1 MTMHDCPRPHTT
13 RLRIALRTGRR
24 IGLLLALCLGVGCRG
39 AGFAGAETFTSG
51 GSTTSIE
58 QSGGGVSRSE
68 VTRYPDGQ
76 RVITTDGRN
85 TDITI
90 QHSPS
95 PRGHNAPPPSYQHA
109 GQAPAAGR
117 FDPPF
122 GQERPTWHEDED
134 DYTGPDTSDPSA
146 TAASFRERMLERME
160 RR

>member
-1 MTMHDCPRPHTT
+1 MTTHDCPRPYTAS
-13 RLRIALRTGRR
+13 LRTALRTGRR
-24 IGLLLALCLGVGCRG
+24 TAVLLALCLGVGCRG
-39 AGFAGAETFTSG
+39 AGFAGAETFTSV
-51 GSTTSIE
+51 GSTTIIE

-90 QHSPS
+90 QRSPG
-95 PRGHNAPPPSYQHA
+95 PRGHNAPPPSDQRA

-122 GQERPTWHEDED
+122 GQERPTWHEDHD
-134 DYTGPDTSDPSA
+134 TGPDTSDPSA

>member
-1 MTMHDCPRPHTT
+1 
-13 RLRIALRTGRR
+13 LRIALRTGRR

-90 QHSPS
+90 QRSPD
-95 PRGHNAPPPSYQHA
+95 PRGHDTPPPSDQHA

-117 FDPPF
+117 FDPPVR
-122 GQERPTWHEDED
+122 QDRPTWHEDD
-134 DYTGPDTSDPSA
+134 DIGPDTSDPSA
-146 TAASFRERMLERME
+146 TAASFRKRMLERME